1 MTERPAVW
9 FRPLWLGLLI
19 AAIAALTTGYTCI
32 TPFAAFAVI
41 AAATLSRRDA
51 VILAVALWLTNQVVG
66 FGVLSYPWTAS
77 TFAWGVAIGAA
88 AVIAALAAQ
97 ASFQQL
103 AAFHVLARMAAGF
116 AGAFV
121 LYELL
126 LYVVAVSMLG
136 GSEAFAPAIVGQV
149 LFANAVTLVGLVALH
164 RLVVVG
170 AAVLSRRRRA
180 QASPA
185 SPGLAPGIGAG

>member
-1 MTERPAVW
+1 MTERPTVW
-9 FRPLWLGLLI
+9 FRPVWLGLLI

-41 AAATLSRRDA
+41 AAVTLSRRDA
-51 VILAVALWLTNQVVG
+51 VILAVALWLTNQAVG

-77 TFAWGVAIGAA
+77 TLAWGVAIGAA
-88 AVIAALAAQ
+88 TVIATLAAHW
-97 ASFQQL
+97 AVRRL
-103 AAFHVLARMAAGF
+103 ATLHILARMAAGF

-121 LYELL
+121 LYELA
-126 LYVVAVSMLG
+126 LYVVAGSLLG
-136 GSEAFAPAIVGQV
+136 GTEAFAPAIVGQV

-164 RLVVVG
+164 QLVVIG
-170 AAVLSRRRRA
+170 TAVLSRRRRA

-185 SPGLAPGIGAG
+185 RLA

>member
-1 MTERPAVW
+1 MTERPTVW

-41 AAATLSRRDA
+41 TAVTLSRRDA

-66 FGVLSYPWTAS
+66 FGVLNYPWTSS
-77 TFAWGVAIGAA
+77 TFAWGVAIGTA
-88 AVIAALAAQ
+88 AVIAALSAHWA
-97 ASFQQL
+97 FRRL
-103 AAFHVLARMAAGF
+103 AAFHIVARLAAGF
-116 AGAFV
+116 AASFA
-121 LYELL
+121 LYELA

-136 GSEAFAPAIVGQV
+136 GTEAFAPAIVGQV
-149 LFANAVTLVGLVALH
+149 LFANAVTLMGLVALH
-164 RLVVVG
+164 QLVVAG

-185 SPGLAPGIGAG
+185 RLA

>member
-1 MTERPAVW
+1 MTERPNVW
-9 FRPLWLGLLI
+9 FRPVWLGLLI

-41 AAATLSRRDA
+41 AAITLPRRDA
-51 VILAVALWLTNQVVG
+51 VILAVALWLTNQAVG
-66 FGVLSYPWTAS
+66 FGVLNYPWTAS
-77 TFAWGVAIGAA
+77 TFAWGAAIGAA
-88 AVIAALAAQ
+88 AVIATLTAHWAVRRLAA
-97 ASFQQL
+97 L
-103 AAFHVLARMAAGF
+103 HIVARMAAGF

-121 LYELL
+121 LYELA

-136 GSEAFAPAIVGQV
+136 GTEVFGPAVVGQV

-164 RLVVVG
+164 QLVVVG
-170 AAVLSRRRRA
+170 AAILSHRRV

-185 SPGLAPGIGAG
+185 RLV

>member
-1 MTERPAVW
+1 MTERPTVW

-41 AAATLSRRDA
+41 AAVTLSRRDA
-51 VILAVALWLTNQVVG
+51 VVLAVALWLTNQVVG
-66 FGVLSYPWTAS
+66 FGMLSYPRTAS
-77 TFAWGVAIGAA
+77 TFAWGIAIGAA
-88 AVIAALAAQ
+88 AVIAALAAHW
-97 ASFQQL
+97 AVRRL
-103 AAFHVLARMAAGF
+103 AAFHILARVAAGF

-121 LYELL
+121 LYEVA

-136 GSEAFAPAIVGQV
+136 GTEAFAPAIIGQV

-164 RLVVVG
+164 QLVVLG

-185 SPGLAPGIGAG
+185 RLA

>member
-1 MTERPAVW
+1 MTERPTVW
-9 FRPLWLGLLI
+9 FRPLWLSLLI

-41 AAATLSRRDA
+41 AAMTLSRRDA

-66 FGVLSYPWTAS
+66 FGVLNYPWTAS
-77 TFAWGVAIGAA
+77 TFAWGLAIGAA
-88 AVIAALAAQ
+88 AVIAALAAHW
-97 ASFQQL
+97 AVRKL
-103 AAFHVLARMAAGF
+103 PAFHVLARMAAGF

-121 LYELL
+121 LYEVT
-126 LYVVAVSMLG
+126 LYVVAESMLG
-136 GSEAFAPAIVGQV
+136 GTEAFAPAIVGQV

-164 RLVVVG
+164 QLVVG
-170 AAVLSRRRRA
+170 AAVLNRRRRA

-185 SPGLAPGIGAG
+185 RLA

>member
-1 MTERPAVW
+1 MTERPTVW
-9 FRPLWLGLLI
+9 FRPVWLGVLI

-41 AAATLSRRDA
+41 AAITLSQRDA
-51 VILAVALWLTNQVVG
+51 VILAVALWLTNQAVG
-66 FGVLSYPWTAS
+66 FGVLNYPWTAS
-77 TFAWGVAIGAA
+77 TFAWGIAIGAA
-88 AVIAALAAQ
+88 AVIATLAAHWF
-97 ASFQQL
+97 ARRL
-103 AAFHVLARMAAGF
+103 AAFHIVARMAAGF

-121 LYELL
+121 LYELA

-136 GSEAFAPAIVGQV
+136 GTEAFAAAIVGQV
-149 LFANAVTLVGLVALH
+149 LFANTVALVGLVALH
-164 RLVVVG
+164 QLIVVG

-185 SPGLAPGIGAG
+185 RLA

>member
-1 MTERPAVW
+1 MTERPTVW

-19 AAIAALTTGYTCI
+19 AAIAALTTEYTCV

-41 AAATLSRRDA
+41 AAVTLSRRDA

-66 FGVLSYPWTAS
+66 FGVLNYPWTAS
-77 TFAWGVAIGAA
+77 TFAWGLAIGAA
-88 AVIAALAAQ
+88 AVIAGLAAHW
-97 ASFQQL
+97 AVRKL

-121 LYELL
+121 LYEVA

-136 GSEAFAPAIVGQV
+136 GTEAFAPAIVGQV

-164 RLVVVG
+164 QLAVG
-170 AAVLSRRRRA
+170 AVALHRRRRA
-180 QASPA
+180 HASPA
-185 SPGLAPGIGAG
+185 RLA

>member
-1 MTERPAVW
+1 MTERPTVW

-41 AAATLSRRDA
+41 AAITLSRRDA
-51 VILAVALWLTNQVVG
+51 VILAVALWLTNQAVG
-66 FGVLSYPWTAS
+66 FGVLNYPWTAS

-88 AVIAALAAQ
+88 AVIATLTAHWAVGR
-97 ASFQQL
+97 L
-103 AAFHVLARMAAGF
+103 AAFHILARAAAGLV
-116 AGAFV
+116 AAFV
-121 LYELL
+121 FYEVALYA
-126 LYVVAVSMLG
+126 VAVSMLG
-136 GSEAFAPAIVGQV
+136 GTEAFAPAIVGQV

-164 RLVVVG
+164 QLVVVG

-185 SPGLAPGIGAG
+185 RLA

>member
-1 MTERPAVW
+1 MTERPTVW
-9 FRPLWLGLLI
+9 FRPLWLALLI
-19 AAIAALTTGYTCI
+19 IAIAALTTGYTCI

-41 AAATLSRRDA
+41 AATTLSRRDA

-66 FGVLSYPWTAS
+66 FGVLNYPWTTS

-88 AVIAALAAQ
+88 AVIGTLAAQ
-97 ASFQQL
+97 WAVRRL
-103 AAFHVLARMAAGF
+103 AAAPILARMTAGF
-116 AGAFV
+116 VAAFV
-121 LYELL
+121 LYEIA

-136 GSEAFAPAIVGQV
+136 GTEAFAPAIVGQV

-164 RLVVVG
+164 QLVVIG

-180 QASPA
+180 QASRA
-185 SPGLAPGIGAG
+185 RLA

>member
-1 MTERPAVW
+1 MTERPTVW
-9 FRPLWLGLLI
+9 FRPLWLALLI
-19 AAIAALTTGYTCI
+19 IAIAALTTGYACI

-41 AAATLSRRDA
+41 AATTLSRRNA

-77 TFAWGVAIGAA
+77 TFAWGIAIGGA
-88 AVIAALAAQ
+88 AVIATLAAHW
-97 ASFQQL
+97 AVRRL
-103 AAFHVLARMAAGF
+103 AAFHILARMAAGF

-121 LYELL
+121 LYEVA

-136 GSEAFAPAIVGQV
+136 GTEAFAPAIVGQV

-164 RLVVVG
+164 RLVVAG
-170 AAVLSRRRRA
+170 TAVLSRRRCA
-180 QASPA
+180 QPSPA
-185 SPGLAPGIGAG
+185 RLA